1 MKMWL
6 LFTFILTCV
15 SIWSV
20 FQVNVLGDNLNVEE
34 CQVEVKM
41 AGLPNLS
48 VVEREEEV
56 IIEKKVE
63 VLDFPFEVVDKGV
76 MTVKGSCS
84 DCLPNKE
91 YPKMRSKEV
100 ITAFASKD
108 VLPEGTL
115 VWIENVG
122 IRQILEI
129 CHIIQCCRC
138 SKRISGTNNLCITV
152 NHPQIIKQLIHSTRS
167 TIKRQCHKNQ
177 HKGICI
183 LA

>member
-1 MKMWL
+1 MKIKLKNLMKMWL
-6 LFTFILTCV
+6 LFTFVLTCV

-63 VLDFPFEVVDKGV
+63 VLEFPFEVVDKGV

-91 YPKMRSKEV
+91 YPRMCSKEA

-122 IRQILEI
+122 IRQIQSLENGHNGI
-129 CHIIQCCRC
+129 YIFYD
-138 SKRISGTNNLCITV
+138 
-152 NHPQIIKQLIHSTRS
+152 NHSEAEKFGSQELKIYEVVE
-167 TIKRQCHKNQ
+167 
-177 HKGICI
+177 
-183 LA
+183 

>member
-1 MKMWL
+1 MCEKGVLVMKIKVKNLTKIWL
-6 LFTFILTCV
+6 LFTIILTCAC
-15 SIWSV
+15 IWSV
-20 FQVNVLGDNLNVEE
+20 FQINILGDYLNVEE
-34 CQVEVKM
+34 CQVEVEM

-56 IIEKKVE
+56 IVEKKVE
-63 VLDFPFEVVDKGV
+63 VLEFPFETVDKGV
-76 MTVKGSCS
+76 MTVKGCCA

-122 IRQILEI
+122 IRQIQSLEN
-129 CHIIQCCRC
+129 
-138 SKRISGTNNLCITV
+138 G
-152 NHPQIIKQLIHSTRS
+152 
-167 TIKRQCHKNQ
+167 
-177 HKGICI
+177 HKGVYIFYDSHSEAENFGSQELKI
-183 LA
+183 FEIVE